1 MKELQIEYISVDD
14 LVPYENNARKHA
26 EADVDAIAASIKE
39 FGFDDPVGVWS
50 DRNLIVEGHG
60 RVLAAKKIGMQK
72 VPIVRL
78 DHLTDE
84 QRRAYA
90 LAHNKTAELSAW
102 NFDVLDEE
110 LAQIFEIDMTT
121 FGFEDDL
128 VDPEDIVEDDYD
140 PTVPEEPRTK
150 RGDIYMLGGHRL
162 MCGDAT
168 SFDDVAKLMDMEDA
182 DLVVTDPPYNMGY
195 EGAGGA
201 PRTKRIINDNM
212 PEEKFESFLLDV
224 YTNYY
229 TAMREGASIYVFY
242 KELGSGVFMRKMRES
257 GLEFKQELIWVK
269 NQIVLSGSKYQSMYE
284 PCLMGCKG
292 KVLKWNGKRKQRSV
306 IETLDFMSQEEL
318 KETIKL
324 LMSEEETDIIRE
336 HKSLKNDLHPTMKPI
351 RLLAKLIQ
359 NSSDEGDIVLDL
371 FGGSGSTMIA
381 CEQLKRRCFMSELDP
396 AYCDVIIDR
405 WESFTGGKAIL
416 LEEGR
421 LE

>member
-1 MKELQIEYISVDD
+1 
-14 LVPYENNARKHA
+14 
-26 EADVDAIAASIKE
+26 
-39 FGFDDPVGVWS
+39 
-50 DRNLIVEGHG
+50 
-60 RVLAAKKIGMQK
+60 
-72 VPIVRL
+72 
-78 DHLTDE
+78 
-84 QRRAYA
+84 
-90 LAHNKTAELSAW
+90 
-102 NFDVLDEE
+102 
-110 LAQIFEIDMTT
+110 
-121 FGFEDDL
+121 
-128 VDPEDIVEDDYD
+128 
-140 PTVPEEPRTK
+140 
-150 RGDIYMLGGHRL
+150 
-162 MCGDAT
+162 
-168 SFDDVAKLMDMEDA
+168 MDMEDA

-359 NSSDEGDIVLDL
+359 NSSDEGDVVLDL